1 MMQVSGLVRRSGRL
15 LFLLATLL
23 GMSIVSGIG
32 IAQPYSS
39 QPIKIIVPYTPGT
52 GNDILARV
60 LSQRITERWKTPVVV
75 ENRAGASGNIG
86 TAAVARS
93 TPDGLT
99 LLVAPN
105 NFVINPYVFKDA
117 QYDPF
122 KDFEPVALLGWGRL
136 LLVANP
142 ATKLPNVRALVDAA
156 KAKPGQFTYASPGA
170 GTPHHVSMEL
180 FKVVTGIDLLHIP
193 YKGSAG
199 AVTDVIAGNVNI
211 MFLPIHVALP
221 YVKEGRLLV
230 LGLGSE
236 KRSPNAPDI
245 PTLAEQGIKGAE
257 VDIWYALFAPAGTP
271 RDIVRRLHL
280 VVNEILDAQDTKG
293 VLAKQGLEVETVSIE
308 AFKSMMERD
317 SVRWGQVA
325 RTAKLTAD

>member
-1 MMQVSGLVRRSGRL
+1 MYPSASAARRSAIVAI
-15 LFLLATLL
+15 LAAAVCML
-23 GMSIVSGIG
+23 GLDGAS
-32 IAQPYSS
+32 AQPYTA

-52 GNDILARV
+52 GNDILARTV
-60 LSQRITERWKTPVVV
+60 GQRITEKWKTPVVV
-75 ENRAGASGNIG
+75 ENRPGASGNIG

-93 TPDGLT
+93 APDGLT

-122 KDFEPVALLGWGRL
+122 RDFEPVALLGWGRL

-142 ATKLPNVRALVDAA
+142 ATKFANARALIDAA
-156 KAKPGQFTYASPGA
+156 RAQPGKFTYASPGP

-180 FKVVTGIDLLHIP
+180 FKVVTGIDLLHVP

-199 AVTDVIAGNVNI
+199 AVTDVIAGNVNV

-221 YVKEGRLLV
+221 YVKDGRLLV

-236 KRSPNAPDI
+236 KRSVNAPDI

-271 RDIVRRLHL
+271 RDIVRRLHQT
-280 VVNEILDAQDTKG
+280 VNEILEGAETKG
-293 VLAKQGLEVETVSIE
+293 LLARQGLEVETESIE
-308 AFKSMMERD
+308 AFKAMMERD
-317 SVRWGQVA
+317 SVRWGRVA
-325 RTAKLTAD
+325 KSAKLSAD

>member
-1 MMQVSGLVRRSGRL
+1 MHASASPHRRSPL
-15 LFLLATLL
+15 VAIAAALL
-23 GMSIVSGIG
+23 GCALGSGIAV
-32 IAQPYSS
+32 AQPYTS
-39 QPIKIIVPYTPGT
+39 QPIRIIVPYTPGT
-52 GNDILARV
+52 GNDILARTV
-60 LSQRITERWKTPVVV
+60 GQRITERWKTPVVV
-75 ENRAGASGNIG
+75 ENRPGASGNIG
-86 TAAVARS
+86 TAAVARAA
-93 TPDGLT
+93 PDGLT

-142 ATKLPNVRALVDAA
+142 ATKFANARGLIEAA
-156 KAKPGQFTYASPGA
+156 KAQPGKFTYASPGA

-180 FKVVTGIDLLHIP
+180 FKVVTGIDLLHVP

-199 AVTDVIAGNVNI
+199 AVTDIIAGNVNT

-221 YVKEGRLLV
+221 YVKDARLLV
-230 LGLGSE
+230 LGLGSA

-271 RDIVRRLHL
+271 RDIVRRLHQT
-280 VVNEILDAQDTKG
+280 VNEILETPETKG
-293 VLAKQGLEVETVSIE
+293 LLAKQGLEVETVSIDV
-308 AFKSMMERD
+308 FKSLMERD
-317 SVRWGQVA
+317 SVRWGRVA
-325 RTAKLTAD
+325 RSAKLSAD

>member
-1 MMQVSGLVRRSGRL
+1 MHLPAL
-15 LFLLATLL
+15 LHRPRKVIAMVAAVLCCAL
-23 GMSIVSGIG
+23 GSGIAV
-32 IAQPYSS
+32 AQPYTS
-39 QPIKIIVPYTPGT
+39 QPIRIIVPYTPGT
-52 GNDILARV
+52 GNDILARTV
-60 LSQRITERWKTPVVV
+60 GQRINEKWKTPVVV
-75 ENRAGASGNIG
+75 ENRPGASGNIG
-86 TAAVARS
+86 TAAVARAAS
-93 TPDGLT
+93 DGQT
-99 LLVAPN
+99 LLVGPN

-142 ATKLPNVRALVDAA
+142 ATRFANARDLIEAA
-156 KAKPGQFTYASPGA
+156 KAQPGRITYASPGS

-180 FKVVTGIDLLHIP
+180 FKVVAGIDLLHVP

-199 AVTDVIAGNVNI
+199 AVTDVIAGNVNV

-221 YVKEGRLLV
+221 YVKDGRLLV

-271 RDIVRRLHL
+271 REIVRRLHQT
-280 VVNEILDAQDTKG
+280 VNEILEGPETKG
-293 VLAKQGLEVETVSIE
+293 LLAKQGLEVETVSIE
-308 AFKSMMERD
+308 AFKSLMERD
-317 SVRWGQVA
+317 SVRWGRVA
-325 RTAKLTAD
+325 RSAKLTAD

>member
-1 MMQVSGLVRRSGRL
+1 MHSTTSRLRRS
-15 LFLLATLL
+15 ASIAVASTVMCCAL
-23 GMSIVSGIG
+23 GSGIAL
-32 IAQPYSS
+32 AQPYTS

-52 GNDILARV
+52 GNDILARTV
-60 LSQRITERWKTPVVV
+60 GQRITEKWKTPVVV
-75 ENRAGASGNIG
+75 ENRPGASGNIG

-93 TPDGLT
+93 APDGLT

-142 ATKLPNVRALVDAA
+142 ATKFANARALIDAA
-156 KAKPGQFTYASPGA
+156 KAQPGKFTYASPGP

-180 FKVVTGIDLLHIP
+180 FKVVTGIDLLHVP

-199 AVTDVIAGNVNI
+199 AVTDVIAGNVNV

-221 YVKEGRLLV
+221 YVKDNRMLV

-236 KRSPNAPDI
+236 KRSVNAPDI

-271 RDIVRRLHL
+271 RDIVGRLHQA
-280 VVNEILDAQDTKG
+280 VNEILEAPETRG
-293 VLAKQGLEVETVSIE
+293 LLAKQGLEVETQSIE
-308 AFKSMMERD
+308 AFKTLMERD
-317 SVRWGQVA
+317 SVRWGKVA
-325 RTAKLTAD
+325 KSAKLTAD

>member
-1 MMQVSGLVRRSGRL
+1 MTFLTSPCRR
-15 LFLLATLL
+15 FKAIAAVAAML
-23 GMSIVSGIG
+23 GCALCSGIAA
-32 IAQPYSS
+32 AQPYTS
-39 QPIKIIVPYTPGT
+39 QPIRIIVPYTPGT
-52 GNDILARV
+52 GNDILARMIG
-60 LSQRITERWKTPVVV
+60 QRITEKWKTPVVV
-75 ENRAGASGNIG
+75 ENRPGASGNIG

-93 TPDGLT
+93 APDGLT

-105 NFVINPYVFKDA
+105 NFVINPHVFKDA

-142 ATKLPNVRALVDAA
+142 STKFANARGLIDAA
-156 KAKPGQFTYASPGA
+156 KAQPGRITYASPGS

-180 FKVVTGIDLLHIP
+180 FKVVTGIDLLHVP
-193 YKGSAG
+193 YKGSSG
-199 AVTDVIAGNVNI
+199 AVTDVIAGNVNV

-221 YVKEGRLLV
+221 YVKDSRMLV

-236 KRSPNAPDI
+236 KRSPNAPEV

-257 VDIWYALFAPAGTP
+257 VDIWYALFAPAATP
-271 RDIVRRLHL
+271 RDIVRRLHQT
-280 VVNEILDAQDTKG
+280 VNEILEGTETRG
-293 VLAKQGLEVETVSIE
+293 LLAKQGLEVETVSIE
-308 AFKSMMERD
+308 AFKSLMERD

-325 RTAKLTAD
+325 RSARLTAD

>member
-1 MMQVSGLVRRSGRL
+1 MQFLASPRRRSTIIAIVL
-15 LFLLATLL
+15 AMLCCALFP
-23 GMSIVSGIG
+23 GISV
-32 IAQPYSS
+32 AQPYTS

-52 GNDILARV
+52 GNDILARTIG
-60 LSQRITERWKTPVVV
+60 QRINEKWKIPVVV
-75 ENRAGASGNIG
+75 ENRPGASGNIG
-86 TAAVARS
+86 TAAVARAA
-93 TPDGLT
+93 PDGLT

-142 ATKLPNVRALVDAA
+142 ATRFANARGLIEAA
-156 KAKPGQFTYASPGA
+156 KAQPGRITYASPGS

-193 YKGSAG
+193 YKGSSG
-199 AVTDVIAGNVNI
+199 AVTDVIAGNVNV

-257 VDIWYALFAPAGTP
+257 VDIWYALFAPSGTP
-271 RDIVRRLHL
+271 KEIVRRLHQT
-280 VVNEILDAQDTKG
+280 VNEILDGPETKG
-293 VLAKQGLEVETVSIE
+293 LLAKQGLEVETVSIE
-308 AFKSMMERD
+308 AFKSLMERD

-325 RTAKLTAD
+325 RSAKLTAD